1 MFDGIVRTLCDV
13 RHIPDLRKNL
23 ISLDTLD
30 RNGLSFYPKGGVLK
44 MSKGVMTVIKGQR
57 LLGNIY
63 ILLHT
68 TVVGVVVLKSKSN
81 NIALWHMQWQS
92 QDFLNEGANY

>member
-30 RNGLSFYPKGGVLK
+30 RNGLNFYPEGGVLK
-44 MSKGVMTVIKGQR
+44 VSKGVMTVMKGQR

-63 ILLHT
+63 VLLYT
-68 TVVGVVVLKSKSN
+68 TVVGAVVLKSKLN
-81 NIALWHMQWQS
+81 NIVLWHM
-92 QDFLNEGANY
+92 